1 MKVLLVAPSQVSLP
15 QSSQEVEAVVNSGLS
30 VRLMQASV
38 SQRDLISELS
48 IPGKYDVLW
57 LATHGDKD
65 GILLSGE
72 VLSPSAI
79 TSIIR
84 GSGVKLV
91 FLNTCSSF
99 SMANAIQSEASIDVI
114 CTITDVPDI
123 EAYRTGALFAAKLF
137 QTGNFRKSYELSKPG
152 RNSTYV
158 YLSGSGPVLN
168 GDSEFSKLRKSVDD
182 LEAAARSHDT
192 TEVHRKSV
200 EIAALCQKVDE
211 HSGEIKEIKN
221 EIRETKKR
229 LTVVEDKQSPPLRVF
244 VWRLGS
250 VLTMI
255 IALVSVLSTDASSFL
270 FANAWSEAFVFAAL
284 LTLSVVL
291 WILGSLT
298 ADKLSEDRSE

>member
-1 MKVLLVAPSQVSLP
+1 VKVLLVAPSQVSLP

-38 SQRDLISELS
+38 SQRDLVSELS
-48 IPGKYDVLW
+48 VPGKYDVLW

-72 VLSPSAI
+72 ILSPAAI

-99 SMANAIQSEASIDVI
+99 QMANAIQSEASIDVI

-158 YLSGSGPVLN
+158 YLSGFEPMLN
-168 GDSEFSKLRKSVDD
+168 GDSEFGKLRKSVDE
-182 LEAAARSHDT
+182 LEAAARSHDKV
-192 TEVHRKSV
+192 EVHRKSV
-200 EIAALCQKVDE
+200 EITALCQKVDE
-211 HSGEIKEIKN
+211 HSGEIKEIK
-221 EIRETKKR
+221 KR
-229 LTVVEDKQSPPLRVF
+229 LTIVEEKQSPPFRVF
-244 VWRLGS
+244 IWRLS
-250 VLTMI
+250 AVLTLI
-255 IALVSVLSTDASSFL
+255 IALVSILSEDASGFL
-270 FANAWSEAFVFAAL
+270 FANVWSEAFVAAAL
-284 LTLSVVL
+284 VTLAVVF
-291 WILGSLT
+291 WVLGTLT
-298 ADKLSEDRSE
+298 AERLSENNSE